1 MIFFQEYKNQLIYW
15 LTILFSILFLF
26 VGYKVCKPDTENTPQ
41 GGQCFSAKV
50 ISIED
55 KTINSYTLGEDETSP
70 TFENTTIRF
79 SAIITNGAL
88 KHSVVEGI
96 QNMDGIAA
104 VNPKEVKIGDSILIT
119 SAEEHPS
126 PTSLWDFVEYDRSFP
141 LALLCGFFFLL
152 LLLFGGKKGGNT
164 ILSLIFTCIAI
175 FAVYI
180 PSIEKGYSIYITST
194 IICVFIVF
202 MNLLLL
208 NGANIKTLCAIL
220 GNLGGL
226 LVSGVLTLFMNN
238 ILNITGL
245 VDNDA
250 AFLLL
255 QSTTASIDLKG
266 IVWSGILIGS
276 LGAIM
281 DVAMSIASA
290 LQELSENIEIEHR
303 RFSTFLRSGLNIGR
317 DAMGTM
323 TNTLILAYIGS
334 SLAMALLLILN
345 SNDMLWLFN
354 LEMIVVEI
362 LQSLTGSIGILCA
375 IPITS
380 AASAYLYTLPSKK
393 PMAYEEDT
401 PDFFTKE
408 E

>member
-1 MIFFQEYKNQLIYW
+1 MAFLNEYKNQLVYW
-15 LTILFSILFLF
+15 LTIVLSILFLIIGHTICRPTITNKTD
-26 VGYKVCKPDTENTPQ
+26 V
-41 GGQCFSAKV
+41 GQCRSAKV
-50 ISIED
+50 ISID
-55 KTINSYTLGEDETSP
+55 DRSVNSYTLGEDETSP
-70 TFENTTIRF
+70 TFTNTTINF
-79 SAIITNGAL
+79 SAIITSGSL
-88 KHSVVEGI
+88 KHSIVEGV

-104 VNPKEVKIGDSILIT
+104 VNPKEVQIGDSILLT
-119 SAEEHPS
+119 SAEEN
-126 PTSLWDFVEYDRSFP
+126 PTVSSTWDFVEYNRTIP
-141 LALLCGFFFLL
+141 LILLCGFFFLL
-152 LLLFGGKKGGNT
+152 LLIFGGKKGWNT

-175 FAVYI
+175 FAIFI
-180 PSIEKGYSIYITST
+180 PSIEKGYSIYLIST
-194 IICVFIVF
+194 IISIFIVF
-202 MNLLLL
+202 MNLMLL

-226 LVSGVLTLFMNN
+226 LISAILTLFMNKM
-238 ILNITGL
+238 LHITGL

-255 QSTTASIDLKG
+255 QSTTAAIDLKG

-290 LQELSENIEIEHR
+290 LQELAENMQYK
-303 RFSTFLRSGLNIGR
+303 RFSTILRSGLNIGR

-380 AASAYLYTLPSKK
+380 VAAAYLYTIPEKKQKTSKNDIQ
-393 PMAYEEDT
+393 ETENSN
-401 PDFFTKE
+401 KE
-408 E
+408 